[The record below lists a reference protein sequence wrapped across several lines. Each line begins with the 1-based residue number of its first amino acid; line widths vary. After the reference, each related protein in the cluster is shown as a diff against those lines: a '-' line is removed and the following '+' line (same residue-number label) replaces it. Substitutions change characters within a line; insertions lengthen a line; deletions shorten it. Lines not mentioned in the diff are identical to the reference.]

1 MKVDDGEVTNLVDSI
16 DDEPLSLGAGLRP
29 IGLKD
34 VKAATAPEESDE
46 SAFVSLSDSGL
57 PKVDESGRDTG
68 QSGVM
73 QVLSDRSNKNTEVEN
88 EQFNS
93 LLEQR
98 LAKVKAATV
107 DISKQLD
114 EIEPHFTTD
123 PVDDI

>member
-1 MKVDDGEVTNLVDSI
+1 MDDSI
-16 DDEPLSLGAGLRP
+16 DDEPLSLGAGLRRV
-29 IGLKD
+29 GSKD
-34 VKAATAPEESDE
+34 VKAALAPESEVDSG
-46 SAFVSLSDSGL
+46 FVSLSDSGL
-57 PKVDESGRDTG
+57 TQVDETG
-68 QSGVM
+68 ADIVQPAVM
-73 QVLSDRSNKNTEVEN
+73 QVLSDRSMRNAESET

>member
-1 MKVDDGEVTNLVDSI
+1 
-16 DDEPLSLGAGLRP
+16 
-29 IGLKD
+29 
-34 VKAATAPEESDE
+34 
-46 SAFVSLSDSGL
+46 
-57 PKVDESGRDTG
+57 
-68 QSGVM
+68 M

>member
-1 MKVDDGEVTNLVDSI
+1 MVDSI
-16 DDEPLSLGAGLRP
+16 DDEPLSLGVGLRP

-34 VKAATAPEESDE
+34 VKAATAPKESDE
-46 SAFVSLSDSGL
+46 SSFVSLSDSVL
-57 PKVDESGRDTG
+57 PKVDESGRDIG